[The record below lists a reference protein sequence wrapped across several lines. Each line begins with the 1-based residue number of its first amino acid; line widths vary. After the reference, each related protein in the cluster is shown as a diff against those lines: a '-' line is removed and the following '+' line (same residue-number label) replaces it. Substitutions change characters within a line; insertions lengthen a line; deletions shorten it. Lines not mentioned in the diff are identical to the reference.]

1 MNNGIK
7 IKDIKRIMKIC
18 EINTV
23 QNYIKKVHYDI

>member
-7 IKDIKRIMKIC
+7 IEEVQKVVKIC

-23 QNYIKKVHYDI
+23 QNYIKKA